1 KFFYSSQ
8 TIRSRIQ
15 NLARKIQFL
24 DIDVSV
30 DTKVFKGIK
39 LIGRE
44 IQKRVLLENFFTSIT
59 VKKEMY
65 MDFVIENFSSWIS
78 KDIIRYVFKILD
90 NINSS
95 YQLNLDFSMYKK
107 LIAQLVITIHQSKY
121 QLFAEIESK
130 EIERLKQFKEFNIGE
145 DLQADLQKYVKIP
158 NKEMAFLVNYLI
170 SMQLNIEESAPEN
183 KDKEIVKIIESIL
196 RQIENDYNVPIHSKE
211 SFKKNI
217 VNHIYRIVYPV
228 SHNLRIYN
236 PFVKET
242 KAQYFFSFSIAS
254 SIALQMKK
262 ELSLEVQDNE
272 IAYLTYHIQVVL
284 DTQRKKKIKTVIL
297 YSRSYEQAN
306 LLATKIS
313 TYFNELEIVKI
324 DKYHPK
330 YEFDTCYLYIGV
342 NLINFPQSEAN
353 IITIQNAFQN
363 DEIKKIRFFIGEQFS
378 IIEQAEINWINVNT
392 IKDAIFSLLTL
403 SNKEHFYDS
412 ILKRERISYTSVGD
426 LTAIPHPYSGSE
438 EYKERI
444 IIGINKKPI
453 DWWNELVQLVIIY
466 IPSINV
472 ERNEY
477 AFSEFHK
484 KTNYIENVKKLV
496 STTSKQHFKD
506 VWNEL

>member
-1 KFFYSSQ
+1 LYISLKSKGLYILHNKQYQLINFLLSQKGRYISSKVLADVLNVTGRTIRNYIKNINNNFNNIVINSSSQGYAIVGNDILTIGGIYEDEESFLEFQIIKFLLNKKRYVSYDEIADKFFYSSQ

-78 KDIIRYVFKILD
+78 KDIIRYIFKILD
-90 NINSS
+90 NINNS

-121 QLFAEIESK
+121 QLFVEIESK
-130 EIERLKQFKEFNIGE
+130 EIERLKQFKEFDIGKK
-145 DLQADLQKYVKIP
+145 LQADLQKYMKIP

-170 SMQLNIEESAPEN
+170 SMQLNIEESTLEN

-196 RQIENDYNVPIHSKE
+196 RQIESDYNVPVHSKE

-217 VNHIYRIVYPV
+217 VNHIYRILYPV
-228 SHNLRIYN
+228 FHNLRIYN

-262 ELSLEVQDNE
+262 ELSLEVQDSE

-284 DTQRKKKIKTVIL
+284 DTQRK
-297 YSRSYEQAN
+297 
-306 LLATKIS
+306 
-313 TYFNELEIVKI
+313 
-324 DKYHPK
+324 
-330 YEFDTCYLYIGV
+330 
-342 NLINFPQSEAN
+342 
-353 IITIQNAFQN
+353 
-363 DEIKKIRFFIGEQFS
+363 
-378 IIEQAEINWINVNT
+378 
-392 IKDAIFSLLTL
+392 
-403 SNKEHFYDS
+403 
-412 ILKRERISYTSVGD
+412 
-426 LTAIPHPYSGSE
+426 
-438 EYKERI
+438 
-444 IIGINKKPI
+444 
-453 DWWNELVQLVIIY
+453 
-466 IPSINV
+466 
-472 ERNEY
+472 
-477 AFSEFHK
+477 
-484 KTNYIENVKKLV
+484 
-496 STTSKQHFKD
+496 
-506 VWNEL
+506 